1 MKHISRIAA
10 LILAVLVLCTG
21 CGSSVSPEKYST
33 TAAAT
38 YGDQTAIMPA
48 TDSTMLPLSGL
59 RLFAESA
66 TTSTLRT
73 PPMAEQR

>member
-38 YGDQTAIMPA
+38 YGDQTIYLDEANFWLRMNQWSTESYPSPA
-48 TDSTMLPLSGL
+48 VSVRRPLS
-59 RLFAESA
+59 R
-66 TTSTLRT
+66 
-73 PPMAEQR
+73 P